1 MYAATIDVDVAR
13 QSGGVY
19 LVRLEDTDQARVA
32 EGAAEQ
38 FAEAF
43 AYFSIGP
50 DEDDQTGHYGP
61 YSQSA
66 RAQIYLTYVR
76 ELLRQGRAY
85 PCFATKQDLEEI
97 TARQRAAGAL
107 PGYYGTWAIW
117 RDADPEEVAKRLA
130 AGEPYVVR
138 FRSPGVAGAR
148 VSFTDAIRGEL
159 SLDDNRNDAVIL
171 KSSDTEPRLPTYHF
185 AHAVD
190 DHLMRVNLVIRGE
203 EWISSVPLHLQ
214 LFDALG
220 FARVQYAHIALLM
233 KQEGGSRRKL
243 SKRRDPEATVS
254 FYIEQGYPAPA
265 VQYYLR
271 GLANGRL
278 AEMPLAEAL
287 AAPIRL
293 SECGTAGPL
302 VDMVKLDDICADY
315 IATLPG
321 QQILAEVST
330 WAAAMPPTW
339 PRSWPPSR
347 TLALRALA
355 IEREGV
361 ANPRKDLR
369 KWADFRDVYGYFFP
383 QLFELVTD
391 PADARFGGLDPD
403 LVRAVADAFAAG
415 YQPPAPETDWFDQIR
430 RLAADLGFAPS
441 QKVYKQDPAAYRGS
455 IARGVPGH
463 PGAAHRDAA
472 QPRPG
477 RGGRGA
483 RHRRGP
489 APRPGCP
496 GGAVPRR
503 RPSSRA
509 SSLFRAARCLAP
521 AAGTSL
527 SRFSCWASFSTTSCC
542 SCAFSAVCLASSE
555 ARPPSWRTPTS
566 SMSTWLDAKMT
577 MPSTRR
583 SFCSGGDRA
592 APTFAASDGFGGVRG
607 ELVALLED
615 PLVELHDRPVQGQ
628 VPDVLG
634 GQAEPL
640 ALAEAAAVG
649 QHGGR
654 PERQRYQRI
663 PVFLGLGQL
672 GEQPLAAVHDELK
685 ILDDRR
691 LIGENMRGRHVE
703 GNGRHRH
710 P

>member
-1 MYAATIDVDVAR
+1 MLSQDVVDSLFPPDLPEPEHLEQRYPPRDLPEEAKVTRFSPSPTGFLHIGGVYAATIDVDVAR

-19 LVRLEDTDQARVA
+19 FVRLEDTDQARVA
-32 EGAAEQ
+32 EGAAAQ

-61 YSQSA
+61 YSQSE
-66 RAQIYLTYVR
+66 RSQIYLTYVR
-76 ELLRQGRAY
+76 ELLRQDRAY

-107 PGYYGTWAIW
+107 PGYYGKWAIW

-138 FRSPGVAGAR
+138 FRSPGTAGAR

-220 FARVQYAHIALLM
+220 FPRVQYAHIALLM

-254 FYIEQGYPAPA
+254 FYIERGYPAPA

-302 VDMVKLDDICADY
+302 VDMVKLDDISADY
-315 IATLPG
+315 IATLSG
-321 QQILAEVST
+321 QQILAEVSI
-330 WAAAMPPTW
+330 WASRYAPDLAAVLAAEQA
-339 PRSWPPSR
+339 
-347 TLALRALA
+347 LALRALA

-369 KWADFRDVYGYFFP
+369 KWADFPDVYGYFFP

-403 LVRAVADAFAAG
+403 LVRAVARAFADN

-455 IARGVPGH
+455 IREASQVIRVLLTGTPRSPDLAEVAAALGTEEVLRRVRAVRGV
-463 PGAAHRDAA
+463 
-472 QPRPG
+472 
-477 RGGRGA
+477 
-483 RHRRGP
+483 
-489 APRPGCP
+489 
-496 GGAVPRR
+496 VPRR
-503 RPSSRA
+503 RPPRC
-509 SSLFRAARCLAP
+509 LLRVARCPAP
-521 AAGTSL
+521 AAGTS
-527 SRFSCWASFSTTSCC
+527 CPG
-542 SCAFSAVCLASSE
+542 SAPGRPS
-555 ARPPSWRTPTS
+555 ARRP
-566 SMSTWLDAKMT
+566 
-577 MPSTRR
+577 
-583 SFCSGGDRA
+583 A
-592 APTFAASDGFGGVRG
+592 APVPSRPSAWPVR
-607 ELVALLED
+607 
-615 PLVELHDRPVQGQ
+615 RP
-628 VPDVLG
+628 
-634 GQAEPL
+634 
-640 ALAEAAAVG
+640 
-649 QHGGR
+649 GR
-654 PERQRYQRI
+654 RA
-663 PVFLGLGQL
+663 G
-672 GEQPLAAVHDELK
+672 A
-685 ILDDRR
+685 RR
-691 LIGENMRGRHVE
+691 RR
-703 GNGRHRH
+703 R
-710 P
+710 

>member
-1 MYAATIDVDVAR
+1 MLSHNVVDSLFPPDLPEPDHLEHRYPPRDLPAEAKVTRFAPSPTGFLTIGGVFTATIDADVAR

-50 DEDDQTGHYGP
+50 DEDDRSGRYGP

-66 RAQIYLTYVR
+66 RAQTYLTYVR
-76 ELLRQGRAY
+76 ELLREGRAY

-117 RDADPEEVAKRLA
+117 RDADPEEVTKRLT

-171 KSSDTEPRLPTYHF
+171 KSSDAEPRLPTYHF

-190 DHLMRVNLVIRGE
+190 DHLMRVNLVIRGD

-220 FARVQYAHIALLM
+220 FDRVQYAHVAPLM
-233 KQEGGSRRKL
+233 KQDGSSRRKL
-243 SKRRDPEATVS
+243 SKRRDPEATVT

-302 VDMVKLDDICADY
+302 VDMVKLDDISADY

-330 WAAAMPPTW
+330 WAARYDPELADILAAEPD
-339 PRSWPPSR
+339 
-347 TLALRALA
+347 LALRALA
-355 IEREGV
+355 IEREGTG
-361 ANPRKDLR
+361 NLRKDLR
-369 KWADFRDVYGYFFP
+369 KWAEFRGVYGYFFS
-383 QLFELVTD
+383 QLFELVTS
-391 PADARFGGLDPD
+391 PADARFGGVDPD
-403 LVRAVADAFAAG
+403 VVRAVADAFAAG
-415 YQPPAPETDWFDQIR
+415 GYEPPAPDITTWFDQVR

-441 QKVYKQDPAAYRGS
+441 QKVYKQDPAAYHGS
-455 IARGVPGH
+455 IA
-463 PGAAHRDAA
+463 DAS
-472 QPRPG
+472 QVIRVLLTG
-477 RGGRGA
+477 
-483 RHRRGP
+483 
-489 APRPGCP
+489 
-496 GGAVPRR
+496 
-503 RPSSRA
+503 
-509 SSLFRAARCLAP
+509 
-521 AAGTSL
+521 
-527 SRFSCWASFSTTSCC
+527 
-542 SCAFSAVCLASSE
+542 
-555 ARPPSWRTPTS
+555 
-566 SMSTWLDAKMT
+566 
-577 MPSTRR
+577 TRR
-583 SFCSGGDRA
+583 SPEMAEVARA
-592 APTFAASDGFGGVRG
+592 LGTEEVLRRVRAVSAS
-607 ELVALLED
+607 
-615 PLVELHDRPVQGQ
+615 
-628 VPDVLG
+628 
-634 GQAEPL
+634 
-640 ALAEAAAVG
+640 
-649 QHGGR
+649 
-654 PERQRYQRI
+654 
-663 PVFLGLGQL
+663 
-672 GEQPLAAVHDELK
+672 
-685 ILDDRR
+685 
-691 LIGENMRGRHVE
+691 
-703 GNGRHRH
+703 
-710 P
+710 

>member
-1 MYAATIDVDVAR
+1 MLSQDVVDSLFPPDLPEPDYWEQRYPPRDLPDEAKVTRFSPSPTGFLHIGGVYAATIDVDVAR

-19 LVRLEDTDQARVA
+19 FVRLEDTDQARVV
-32 EGAAEQ
+32 EDAAAQ

-43 AYFSIGP
+43 EYFSIGP

-66 RAQIYLTYVR
+66 RSQIYLTYVR

-85 PCFATKQDLEEI
+85 PCFATKQDLEEM

-107 PGYYGTWAIW
+107 PGYYGKWAIW

-138 FRSPGVAGAR
+138 FRSPGTAGGR

-159 SLDDNRNDAVIL
+159 TLDDNRNDAVIL

-214 LFDALG
+214 LFAALG
-220 FARVQYAHIALLM
+220 FGRVQYAHIALLM

-254 FYIEQGYPAPA
+254 FYIERGYPAPA

-287 AAPIRL
+287 TAPIRL

-302 VDMVKLDDICADY
+302 VDMVKLDDISADY
-315 IATLPG
+315 IATLSG

-330 WAAAMPPTW
+330 WASRYAPELAAVLAAEQA
-339 PRSWPPSR
+339 
-347 TLALRALA
+347 LALRALA

-369 KWADFRDVYGYFFP
+369 KWADFPDVYGYFFP
-383 QLFELVTD
+383 QLFEPVTD

-403 LVRAVADAFAAG
+403 LVRAVARAFADN

-430 RLAADLGFAPS
+430 RLAANLGFAPS
-441 QKVYKQDPAAYRGS
+441 QKVYKQDSAAYRGS
-455 IARGVPGH
+455 IREASQVIRVLLTGT
-463 PGAAHRDAA
+463 
-472 QPRPG
+472 PR
-477 RGGRGA
+477 
-483 RHRRGP
+483 
-489 APRPGCP
+489 
-496 GGAVPRR
+496 
-503 RPSSRA
+503 S
-509 SSLFRAARCLAP
+509 
-521 AAGTSL
+521 
-527 SRFSCWASFSTTSCC
+527 
-542 SCAFSAVCLASSE
+542 
-555 ARPPSWRTPTS
+555 
-566 SMSTWLDAKMT
+566 
-577 MPSTRR
+577 
-583 SFCSGGDRA
+583 
-592 APTFAASDGFGGVRG
+592 
-607 ELVALLED
+607 
-615 PLVELHDRPVQGQ
+615 
-628 VPDVLG
+628 PD
-634 GQAEPL
+634 
-640 ALAEAAAVG
+640 
-649 QHGGR
+649 
-654 PERQRYQRI
+654 
-663 PVFLGLGQL
+663 
-672 GEQPLAAVHDELK
+672 LAAVAAALGTDEVL
-685 ILDDRR
+685 RR
-691 LIGENMRGRHVE
+691 ARAVAGE
-703 GNGRHRH
+703 
-710 P
+710 